1 MEAGHG
7 KGPADGI
14 GAVIKRTADR
24 MIANGDDVTDA
35 ETMMKVLKTANTT
48 VKLYLV
54 TEKEIETVREL
65 LPKSLK
71 SVPETMKIHQV
82 Y

>member
-71 SVPETMKIHQV
+71 PVQKQ
-82 Y
+82 